1 MEFEASRAKAVDK
14 LNYFVENNLSEY
26 SKLRNFDFGPDDRS
40 NISCLS
46 PYITHGVINE
56 LEVIDKS
63 LKKFSFAKNEKFI
76 QEVLW
81 RVYWKGWLEL
91 RPNVWSDY
99 LVELNNL
106 RNEFKSNQNYL
117 NAIEGKTNIECFNQ
131 WVKELKENNYLHN
144 HTRMWFASIW
154 IFTLELPWQLGAE
167 FFMQHLYDGDAASNT
182 LGWRWVAGV
191 QTQGKHYLA
200 SEWNIRKF
208 TNNRF
213 QNIQLNENAPPI
225 FSDKTYSIG
234 KKDFLNF
241 EILEDKILF
250 LGNSNEIAESIACL
264 KGKGPTDT
272 MELVYAQANA
282 LGFDIGDVIANGSAL
297 NEFRLMLIRQG
308 VDESVAQQ
316 LINEPWSVL
325 QRSPQQYSIQVEK
338 SGYLADLD
346 ALVIGQVLCEA
357 GAGRSVQE
365 SDIDHGIG
373 IEIHRSIGERVESGD
388 AIMTLDGPFG
398 IDIHLIQRLKQ
409 AITISDYQ
417 VKLGTRILETVTI
430 SDCPTT

>member
-1 MEFEASRAKAVDK
+1 MIFKASRAKAIDK
-14 LNYFVENNLSEY
+14 LNNFVELNLTDY
-26 SKLRNFDFGPDDRS
+26 SKLRNFDFGPSKRS

-182 LGWRWVAGV
+182 LGWRWVAGI

-200 SEWNIRKF
+200 SEWNIKKF

-213 QNIQLNENAPPI
+213 QNIQLNENASSI
-225 FSDKTYSIG
+225 FNDKTYPIN
-234 KKDFLNF
+234 KKEFLNSQ
-241 EILEDKILF
+241 ILEDKILLIF
-250 LGNSNEIAESIACL
+250 ENNMTFEFSDFKEHKFKKILLISNESNRNIKLSEKVLKFKANLLKDQKTRLIEKSINCETININDL
-264 KGKGPTDT
+264 KNITEK
-272 MELVYAQANA
+272 VYALYPTVSENLNFIQNNQ
-282 LGFDIGDVIANGSAL
+282 LQNIKFLYRKLDQFSWQYCNKGFFNFKNYIPKIIANF
-297 NEFRLMLIRQG
+297 N
-308 VDESVAQQ
+308 
-316 LINEPWSVL
+316 
-325 QRSPQQYSIQVEK
+325 
-338 SGYLADLD
+338 
-346 ALVIGQVLCEA
+346 
-357 GAGRSVQE
+357 
-365 SDIDHGIG
+365 
-373 IEIHRSIGERVESGD
+373 
-388 AIMTLDGPFG
+388 
-398 IDIHLIQRLKQ
+398 
-409 AITISDYQ
+409 
-417 VKLGTRILETVTI
+417 
-430 SDCPTT
+430 